1 MPRKLYN
8 SFSVCK
14 SGYKY
19 ISAFSIIMEV
29 LGIANNKNALLINDQ
44 IRAKEVLVIG
54 PNGEQV
60 GVKSLQDAMTL
71 ASYASLDLV
80 LISPNANPPVCKVMD
95 YNKFRYEKQKKEKEA
110 LKRQKAN
117 MSELKEFRLSPVID
131 VGDFETKLR
140 NATKY
145 LEKGDR
151 IKLSIRFKGRQMA
164 HTELGK
170 EVLERFADRVKE
182 YADID
187 QKPKLDGR
195 TMTMLLVPKK
205 DK

>member
-1 MPRKLYN
+1 MCV
-8 SFSVCK
+8 F
-14 SGYKY
+14 SGYKFY
-19 ISAFSIIMEV
+19 ICFSYVMEV
-29 LGIANNKNALLINDQ
+29 LGIAKNNDNMLINDQ
-44 IRAKEVLVIG
+44 IKAREVLVIG

-60 GVKSLQDAMTL
+60 GVKPIRDARTL
-71 ASYASLDLV
+71 ASYAALDLV

-95 YNKFRYEKQKKEKEA
+95 YNKFRYEKQKKAKEA
-110 LKRQKAN
+110 LKKQKAN
-117 MSELKEFRLSPVID
+117 MSELKEYRLSPVID

-151 IKLSIRFKGRQMA
+151 IKLTIRFKGRQMA

-170 EVLERFADRVKE
+170 EVLERFADRVKD

>member
-1 MPRKLYN
+1 
-8 SFSVCK
+8 
-14 SGYKY
+14 
-19 ISAFSIIMEV
+19 MEV
-29 LGIANNKNALLINDQ
+29 LVIAKNNDNLMINEQ
-44 IRAKEVLVIG
+44 IKAHEVLVIG

-60 GVKSLQDAMTL
+60 GIKSIDDARTL

-95 YNKFRYEKQKKEKEA
+95 YNKYRYERQKKAKEA
-110 LKRQKAN
+110 QKKQRAN

-145 LEKGDR
+145 LQKGDR
-151 IKLSIRFKGRQMA
+151 IKLTIRFKGRQMA

-170 EVLERFADRVKE
+170 EVLMRFAERVSE
-182 YADID
+182 YAEVKD
-187 QKPKLDGR
+187 QPKLDGR
-195 TMTMLLVPKK
+195 VMTMMLDPKK